1 MHRFFVP
8 PSSFK
13 GNLIQFPQEC
23 ARQMAQVLR
32 LSPGCK
38 VIALDGSGSEAM
50 VQLDTVST
58 REASGTVLGW
68 QKNEREPSLHLT
80 LGLAL
85 TQREKFE
92 WTLQKV
98 TEIGVSRIVPLVT
111 RRSLIQ
117 QSTRVLAKIP
127 RWQRIIQEA
136 AEQSGRGIVP
146 YLDQPTVLRDFLSL
160 GREVE
165 IALIAW
171 EGETKRLISRAVHP
185 QDGKSRAGLLIG
197 PEGGWEIE
205 EVEQAEQAGWLPASL
220 GRRILRTETAAV
232 VATALLLDRYETTE
246 SGGENEQ
253 MVG

>member
-13 GNLIQFPQEC
+13 GSMIHFPQEC

-32 LSPGCK
+32 LNPGCK
-38 VIALDGSGSEAM
+38 VIALDGSGREAV
-50 VQLDTVST
+50 VQLDNLSS
-58 REASGTVLGW
+58 REASGIVLGW
-68 QKNEREPSLHLT
+68 QKNEREPVLHLT
-80 LGLAL
+80 VGLAL

-111 RRSLIQ
+111 RRSLVQ
-117 QSTRVLAKIP
+117 QTAQVLEKVA

-146 YLDQPTVLRDFLSL
+146 YLDQPSLLRDFLLL
-160 GREVE
+160 GREFE

-171 EGETKRLISRAVHP
+171 EGETGRFISRVVHP
-185 QDGKSRAGLLIG
+185 QDGKNRAGLLIG
-197 PEGGWEIE
+197 PEGGWEKE
-205 EVEQAEQAGWLPASL
+205 EVEQAEQAGWLPVSL
-220 GRRILRTETAAV
+220 GKRILRTETAAI
-232 VATALLLDRYETTE
+232 VATALLLDRYEANQ

-253 MVG
+253 TVG